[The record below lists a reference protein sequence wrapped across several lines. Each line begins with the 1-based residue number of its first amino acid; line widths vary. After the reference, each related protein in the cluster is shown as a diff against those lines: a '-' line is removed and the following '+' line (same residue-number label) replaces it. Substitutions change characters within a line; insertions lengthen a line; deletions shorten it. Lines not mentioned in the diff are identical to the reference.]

1 MATTPTQD
9 AVPSESPRDLK
20 VNAGKIDEFV
30 TSLALKYKDRF
41 GGDHYTIEGLRQLA
55 QQAIAAYGWVPMD
68 SFQDGATL
76 TLPNQVLRWKLPDG
90 DGDYYRW
97 DGAFPKVVPAS
108 STPEST
114 GGIGAGAWLSIGD
127 AVLRTELSSDGDG
140 EGDELIA
147 VKQPVANAVPRTQHS
162 KNSDILNIRDFGAAC
177 DGVTD
182 DTAAIQAAVSFK
194 GGVGITKIMFPA
206 GANVIINGTVLV
218 PGGTQID
225 LNSCIL
231 RGNDTNTMFESARYI
246 DGVLTSN
253 WGDAAGVGVQTDLRI
268 YGAIVRNC
276 NIFAKMYNVT
286 ANSGVYEVRGFS
298 INQLLHA
305 KECFYADFNNLL
317 GWSPLPSSTLPCFH
331 WEGDIQAQ
339 GVRKCYVSGWPTGHI
354 IQGFNDAD
362 CFDTCSAENCTTGVY
377 ITGGPG
383 GGGLQNLEFQNWYL
397 ESNGTAI
404 KADTAYTHQRIN
416 IRNSWLHNNN
426 VHLDGPTIISGG
438 IDRSCVIQDTT
449 EHPGNI
455 NMAANDAGKNGFLIN
470 LNEINDTNNRTTS
483 TINTST
489 KYYVGPN
496 IRIDRIVTLT
506 NGTTGRPYARN
517 LESVNIQPQ
526 KFSGKQF
533 DSIPDKIVPFC
544 ETYTPT
550 ELNYL
555 LVKTQFPYEEFC
567 SLIYNLYVNDSTGV
581 YYCRGVVLGTAIFPL
596 SSGQKTVTMENNAG
610 YIQFRISS
618 FNSIS
623 NYKGFVKSL

>member
-1 MATTPTQD
+1 MATQPTNLP
-9 AVPSESPRDLK
+9 VPSESPRDLK
-20 VNAGKIDEFV
+20 FNAGKIDEFV
-30 TSLALKYKDRF
+30 TSLNLKYSDRF
-41 GGDHYTIEGLRQLA
+41 GGEHYTIEGLRQIA
-55 QQAIAAYGWVPMD
+55 QQAISAFGWVPMD

-97 DGAFPKVVPAS
+97 DGAFPKVVPAA

-114 GGIGAGAWLSIGD
+114 GGIGAGKWLSIGD

-182 DTAAIQAAVSFK
+182 DTAAIQAAVSLK

-218 PGGTQID
+218 PGGAQID

-253 WGDAAGVGVQTDLRI
+253 WGDSASTSVQVDLRI
-268 YGAIVRNC
+268 YNAVVRNTG
-276 NIFAKMYNVT
+276 IFCRLYNVT
-286 ANSGVYEVRGFS
+286 ANSGVYDVRGFNL
-298 INQLLHA
+298 NQLLHA
-305 KECFYADFNNLL
+305 KECFYADFHNLL
-317 GWSPLPSSTLPCFH
+317 AWQPLSGTTLPCFH

-354 IQGFNDAD
+354 IQGFNDVD
-362 CFDTCSAENCTTGVY
+362 CFDTCSAEGCVVGVY

-383 GGGLQNLEFQNWYL
+383 GGGLQNIDLHNWYL

-404 KADTAYTHQRIN
+404 KADPAYTHQRVN
-416 IRNSWLHNNN
+416 IRNSWLYNNN

-438 IDRSCVIQDTT
+438 IDRSCVIQDTAD
-449 EHPGNI
+449 HPGNI
-455 NMAANDAGKNGFLIN
+455 NMSGNNAGQKGFIIE
-470 LNEINDTNNRTTS
+470 LNEYIGNANVNIP
-483 TINTST
+483 TIPLGS
-489 KYYVGPN
+489 KYYLGPN
-496 IRIDRIVTLT
+496 VRMSKVVTLADSSGIPYVR
-506 NGTTGRPYARN
+506 NKEETTIPA
-517 LESVNIQPQ
+517 Q
-526 KFSGKQF
+526 KFTGNTVG
-533 DSIPDKIVPFC
+533 SIPDNVVPFC
-544 ETYTPT
+544 SVQNNGT
-550 ELNYL
+550 NAIIG
-555 LVKTQFPYEEFC
+555 TQFPTNAFG
-567 SLIYNLYVNDSTGV
+567 SWIYNLQ
-581 YYCRGVVLGTAIFPL
+581 VVD
-596 SSGQKTVTMENNAG
+596 SSGSWRYQGVICGNTIIPAAGQKN
-610 YIQFRISS
+610 ISVS
-618 FNSIS
+618 STSDGKLAITLSGGLSGIRNI
-623 NYKGFVKSL
+623 KGVIKAI

>member
-1 MATTPTQD
+1 MATQPTNLP
-9 AVPSESPRDLK
+9 VPSESPRDLK
-20 VNAGKIDEFV
+20 FNAGKIDEFV
-30 TSLALKYKDRF
+30 TSLNLKYSDRF
-41 GGDHYTIEGLRQLA
+41 GGEHYTIEGLRQLA
-55 QQAIAAYGWVPMD
+55 QQAISAFGWVPMD

-114 GGIGAGAWLSIGD
+114 GGIGVGAWLSIGD

-162 KNSDILNIRDFGAAC
+162 KNSDIINIMDFGAAC

-253 WGDAAGVGVQTDLRI
+253 WGDSASTNFQVDLRI
-268 YGAIVRNC
+268 YNAVVRNTG
-276 NIFAKMYNVT
+276 IFCRLYNTT
-286 ANSGVYEVRGFS
+286 ANSGVYDIRAFNL
-298 INQLLHA
+298 NQLLHA
-305 KECFYADFNNLL
+305 KECFYADFHNLL
-317 GWSPLPSSTLPCFH
+317 AWQPLSGTTLPCFH
-331 WEGDIQAQ
+331 WEGDVQAQ
-339 GVRKCYVSGWPTGHI
+339 GVRKCYAAGWPIGHT
-354 IQGFNDAD
+354 IQGYNDVD
-362 CFDTCSAENCTTGVY
+362 CFDTCSAEGCTTGVY

-383 GGGLQNLEFQNWYL
+383 GGGLQNLELHNWYL

-404 KADTAYTHQRIN
+404 KADPAYVHQRIN
-416 IRNSWLHNNN
+416 IRNSWLYSND

-438 IDRSCVIQDTT
+438 IDRSCVIVDTKS
-449 EHPGNI
+449 HVGSIIMNG
-455 NMAANDAGKNGFLIN
+455 NDAGRNGFVFDIN
-470 LNEINDTNNRTTS
+470 ES
-483 TINTST
+483 INTSNVKIPTIPT
-489 KYYVGPN
+489 KYSLGPN
-496 IRIDRIVTLT
+496 VRASKVVTLS
-506 NGTTGRPYARN
+506 NSSYVPYARN
-517 LESVNIQPQ
+517 KEETSIPPQ
-526 KFSGKQF
+526 KYSG
-533 DSIPDKIVPFC
+533 STIGVIPDNTVPFC
-544 ETYTPT
+544 DTLASSSSATIF
-550 ELNYL
+550 
-555 LVKTQFPYEEFC
+555 TQFVMNEFEMWA
-567 SLIYNLYVNDSTGV
+567 YNLLIVDSSGSWKCQGIIAGYTVIPANGQKNVTIGV
-581 YYCRGVVLGTAIFPL
+581 TSSGKMQITISGSLSGITNIKGVVKAI
-596 SSGQKTVTMENNAG
+596 
-610 YIQFRISS
+610 
-618 FNSIS
+618 
-623 NYKGFVKSL
+623 